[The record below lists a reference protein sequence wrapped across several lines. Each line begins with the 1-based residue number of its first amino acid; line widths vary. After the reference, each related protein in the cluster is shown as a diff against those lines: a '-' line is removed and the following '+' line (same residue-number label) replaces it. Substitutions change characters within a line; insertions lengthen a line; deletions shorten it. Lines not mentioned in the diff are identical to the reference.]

1 MGASCVFQICIRI
14 IIAQPGPK
22 WYQIALLS
30 SFFGRYLLVFLAF
43 CARKCY
49 NKNTYLHLRPILFR
63 TWPGK
68 HDKELIFMQQKLI
81 TFAVP
86 CYNSAAYMRHCIET
100 LLSAGEQA
108 EIILVDD
115 GSVKDETPA
124 ICDEYA
130 AKYPTIVKA
139 IHQENGGHGE
149 GVNQGI
155 RNATG
160 LYYKVVDSDDWL
172 DTDALQKVL
181 SRLHTL
187 VTRGTAPDLMI
198 CNYVYEHTEDGT
210 SHTVRYTNVFPQERL
225 FTWMHVGHFRPD
237 QNLLMHS
244 VMYRTEVLRKCG
256 MVLPKHTFYVDNI
269 FVYQPLPFVKTMY
282 YMDLD
287 LYRYFIG
294 RADQSVNESVMVK
307 RVDQQLRVTRHMID
321 CQDLDALKDE
331 KKLRTYM
338 LHYLSMMMALRA
350 YMLHYLSMM
359 MAVSDIF
366 LLLDGSAEAKEKQK
380 GLWQY
385 LREHTSAAVYRS
397 IRFGF
402 GGVTNLPFPK
412 GDAIVVGGYRI
423 ARKIFKFN

>member
-1 MGASCVFQICIRI
+1 M
-14 IIAQPGPK
+14 
-22 WYQIALLS
+22 
-30 SFFGRYLLVFLAF
+30 
-43 CARKCY
+43 
-49 NKNTYLHLRPILFR
+49 
-63 TWPGK
+63 
-68 HDKELIFMQQKLI
+68 QKLI

-86 CYNSAAYMRHCIET
+86 CYNSAAYMHHCIET
-100 LLSAGEQA
+100 LLSAGERA

-172 DTDALQKVL
+172 DTDCLKKVL
-181 SRLHTL
+181 DKLEAL
-187 VTRGTAPDLMI
+187 VAKNTAPDLMI
-198 CNYVYEHTEDGT
+198 CNYVYEHVEDNT
-210 SHTVRYTNVFPQERL
+210 SHTVRYTNAFPQNRL
-225 FTWMHVGHFRPD
+225 FTWMHMKHLRPD

-244 VMYRTEVLRKCG
+244 VIYRTAVLHECG

-269 FVYQPLPFVKTMY
+269 FVYQPLPYVKTMY

-307 RVDQQLRVTRHMID
+307 RVDQQVRVNKHMID
-321 CQDLDALKDE
+321 CQDLDAIKDN
-331 KKLRTYM
+331 KRLYTYM
-338 LHYLSMMMALRA
+338 LHYLSTITT
-350 YMLHYLSMM
+350 
-359 MAVSDIF
+359 VSDIF
-366 LLLDGSAEAKEKQK
+366 LLLDGSPEALAKKAE
-380 GLWQY
+380 LWQY
-385 LREHTSAAVYRS
+385 LKDHTSPTVYRKVKHSVAGLSNMNFPGSSKMILS
-397 IRFGF
+397 I
-402 GGVTNLPFPK
+402 
-412 GDAIVVGGYRI
+412 YRL
-423 ARKIFKFN
+423 AQKIGKFN